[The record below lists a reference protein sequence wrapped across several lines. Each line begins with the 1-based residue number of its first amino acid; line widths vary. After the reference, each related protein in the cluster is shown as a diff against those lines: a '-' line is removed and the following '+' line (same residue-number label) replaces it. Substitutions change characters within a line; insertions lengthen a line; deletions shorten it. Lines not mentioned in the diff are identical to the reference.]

1 MSRSARGSRD
11 HLTVCFALVL
21 LTSKGEHLRTRRDE
35 TPHHHVCTTER
46 WKENIVNFIV
56 TLVSVVDVYLTVS
69 ITTDT
74 DTTDTVYFDLCPLT
88 VDR

>member
-1 MSRSARGSRD
+1 MHCSHPLHPTLILHPVFVAEFV
-11 HLTVCFALVL
+11 LMVCGNGFYFYFA
-21 LTSKGEHLRTRRDE
+21 D
-35 TPHHHVCTTER
+35 
-46 WKENIVNFIV
+46 KENIVNFIV